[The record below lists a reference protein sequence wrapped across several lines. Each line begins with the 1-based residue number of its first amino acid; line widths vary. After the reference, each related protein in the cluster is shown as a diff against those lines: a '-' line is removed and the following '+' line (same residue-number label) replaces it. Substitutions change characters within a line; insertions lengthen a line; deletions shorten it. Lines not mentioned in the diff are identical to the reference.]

1 MNENVNRDL
10 FITETIINYLQSLYP
25 NEYSDEEIIS
35 RYKEYIKLKS
45 LKKAAK
51 DNEEVKFR
59 TRDKAKLE
67 ELNIY
72 FYGNSDGSST
82 GSGNSIVNNYIKAIE
97 NIKALIN
104 SNDNAIKDVLANPGY
119 DVYRSKGMYFFVNNI
134 FEKESSNINNG
145 NIYTKT
151 YLNRIKFP
159 DTSNG
164 EDADITFHRNASIYE
179 SKLKHTML
187 YRWGMET
194 FHISGLGEQSN
205 QVILDHADKV
215 LDNRTGIVELT
226 PHFKSDYYEQINRN
240 SK

>member
-1 MNENVNRDL
+1 MTYKRHHLLEEAIQSFLTQGPSLEFSEMV
-10 FITETIINYLQSLYP
+10 IINDNSEVDYVFDHPKIRIL
-25 NEYSDEEIIS
+25 N
-35 RYKEYIKLKS
+35 YKERFPSIS
-45 LKKAAK
+45 S
-51 DNEEVKFR
+51 
-59 TRDKAKLE
+59 KLE
-67 ELNIY
+67 WGY
-72 FYGNSDGSST
+72 KQCYGN
-82 GSGNSIVNNYIKAIE
+82 YIYR
-97 NIKALIN
+97 LDDDDLLT
-104 SNDNAIKDVLANPGY
+104 SWGLDNAIKDILAKPGY

-145 NIYTKT
+145 NIYTKA
-151 YLNRIKFP
+151 YLDRIKFP

-179 SKLKHTML
+179 SKLKHTMM

-215 LDNRTGIVELT
+215 LDNRTGIVELN
-226 PHFKSDYYEQINRN
+226 PHFKSDYYEQIDRN

>member
-1 MNENVNRDL
+1 MTYKRHHLLEEAIQSFLSQGPSLEFSEMV
-10 FITETIINYLQSLYP
+10 IINDNPEVDYVFDHPKVRILNHKERFPS
-25 NEYSDEEIIS
+25 IS
-35 RYKEYIKLKS
+35 S
-45 LKKAAK
+45 
-51 DNEEVKFR
+51 
-59 TRDKAKLE
+59 KLE
-67 ELNIY
+67 WGY
-72 FYGNSDGSST
+72 KQCYGNYIYRLDDDDLLSSW
-82 GSGNSIVNNYIKAIE
+82 G
-97 NIKALIN
+97 L
-104 SNDNAIKDVLANPGY
+104 DNAIKDVLANPGH

-145 NIYTKT
+145 NIYTKA
-151 YLNRIKFP
+151 YLDRIKFP

-215 LDNRTGIVELT
+215 LDNRTGIVELN

>member
-1 MNENVNRDL
+1 MISVLTMTYKRHHLLEEAIQSFLTQGPSLEFSEMV
-10 FITETIINYLQSLYP
+10 IINDNSEVDYVFDHPKIRIL
-25 NEYSDEEIIS
+25 N
-35 RYKEYIKLKS
+35 YKERFPSIS
-45 LKKAAK
+45 S
-51 DNEEVKFR
+51 
-59 TRDKAKLE
+59 KLE
-67 ELNIY
+67 WGY
-72 FYGNSDGSST
+72 KQCYGN
-82 GSGNSIVNNYIKAIE
+82 YIYR
-97 NIKALIN
+97 LDDDDLLT
-104 SNDNAIKDVLANPGY
+104 SWGLDNAIKDILAKPGY

-145 NIYTKT
+145 NIYTKA
-151 YLNRIKFP
+151 YLDRIKFP

-179 SKLKHTML
+179 SKLKHTMM

-215 LDNRTGIVELT
+215 LDNRTGIVELN
-226 PHFKSDYYEQINRN
+226 PHFKSDYYEQIDRN